1 MTYSVNDYIDM
12 IGDVHRTG
20 AYVRALQKM
29 VTPES
34 VVLDIGAGFG
44 FFAVLAAKLGARHA
58 YAVEPNDAIG
68 LGPALARANGVA
80 DRVSFFQ
87 GDSRQV
93 DLPERANVLVED
105 VRGILP
111 LHAERIKLL
120 CDARERLL
128 TADARFVARRDHIW
142 AAPARH
148 APSLQRSIETTGA
161 DTHGVDLRGLRG
173 HVVDEARR
181 RRPAPDELLLPGAPL
196 GALDLLTV
204 TDPNFEGRARWT
216 PATAVTVDGFAL
228 WFDAELAEGEWFST
242 RPGPEQTIHG
252 CLSLPLRAP
261 LQVPAGAELALR
273 FCGVQVSREYTWTWE
288 CTVSGSGEPVVR
300 TPRQSSFGGL
310 ALTPARLASMSE
322 LHQPSMGLE
331 GFRLRATIAL
341 MEAPRTSGDVA
352 AALASQPSLA
362 FASVPE
368 AFDWLQR
375 VLPGLESGSA
385 NALSAKAHLID

>member
-1 MTYSVNDYIDM
+1 MTYMVNDYIDM
-12 IGDVHRTG
+12 IGDPHRTG
-20 AYVRALQKM
+20 AYVRALRKM
-29 VTPES
+29 VTAES
-34 VVLDIGAGFG
+34 VVLDLGAGFG
-44 FFAVLAAKLGARHA
+44 YFAVLAATLGARRA
-58 YAVEPNDAIG
+58 FAIEPNDAIG

-93 DLPERANVLVED
+93 ELDERANLLVED

-111 LHAERIKLL
+111 LHAERVRLL
-120 CDARERLL
+120 CDARHRLL
-128 TADARFVARRDHIW
+128 TADARVVARRDHIW

-161 DTHGVDLRGLRG
+161 DIYGVDLRGLRG
-173 HVVDEARR
+173 HVVDDARR

-204 TDPNFEGRARWT
+204 TDPNFEGTARWT
-216 PATAVTVDGFAL
+216 PLTALTVDGFVL
-228 WFDAELAEGEWFST
+228 WFDAELAEGEGFST

-261 LQVPAGAELALR
+261 LQVPAGAELKMR

-300 TPRQSSFGGL
+300 TARQSSFGGL
-310 ALTPARLASMSE
+310 ALTPARLAAMSE
-322 LHQPSMGLE
+322 LHQPSLGLE
-331 GFRLRATIAL
+331 GVRLRAAIAL
-341 MEAPRTSGDVA
+341 MEAPRTSGEIAD
-352 AALASQPSLA
+352 ALASQQSLR
-362 FASVPE
+362 FGSVPE

-375 VLPGLESGSA
+375 VLPELESGSA
-385 NALSAKAHLID
+385 KML

>member
-1 MTYSVNDYIDM
+1 MTYTVNDYIDM
-12 IGDVHRTG
+12 IADVRRTG
-20 AYVRALQKM
+20 AYVRALRKM

-34 VVLDIGAGFG
+34 VVLDLGAGFG
-44 FFAVLAAKLGARHA
+44 YFAVLAATLGARRA
-58 YAVEPNDAIG
+58 YAIETNDAIG

-93 DLPERANVLVED
+93 VLDERANLLVED

-111 LHAERIKLL
+111 LHAERITLL

-128 TADARFVARRDHIW
+128 TADARAVARRDHLW

-148 APSLQRSIETTGA
+148 ASSLQRSLETTGA
-161 DTHGVDLRGLRG
+161 DTYGVDLRGLRS
-173 HVVDEARR
+173 HVVDDARR
-181 RRPAPDELLLPGAPL
+181 RRPAPDELLLPGASL
-196 GALDLLTV
+196 GVVDLLTV
-204 TDPNFEGRARWT
+204 TDPRFEGTARWT
-216 PATAVTVDGFAL
+216 SPTAATVDGFVL

-273 FCGVQVSREYTWTWE
+273 FCGVPVSREYTWTWE
-288 CTVSGSGEPVVR
+288 CTVSGSSEPSVQ

-310 ALTPARLASMSE
+310 ALTPARLAAMSE
-322 LHQPSMGLE
+322 LHQPSLGLE
-331 GFRLRATIAL
+331 GFRLRAAIAL
-341 MEAPRTSGDVA
+341 LEAQRTSGEVA
-352 AALASQPSLA
+352 AAMASQPSLG
-362 FASVPE
+362 FGSVPD

-375 VLPGLESGSA
+375 VLPGLESGT
-385 NALSAKAHLID
+385 AKPL